1 MSESILHAGEIRCS
15 ECGGPVAGG
24 RAGCQALWDEMMA
37 RSVTDLR
44 YRGAYR
50 LAFDTYCMQ
59 HVDTYGVSAKSYA
72 AHLMGLCCGIEHR
85 GDPAVYDL
93 IHRSLNGRPA
103 LARPASP
110 VARGS
115 ITLIEVAAAPD
126 PDHHARRVRAWAQDV
141 WDAYAPHH
149 ELARALLAAALGGR
163 VRG

>member
-1 MSESILHAGEIRCS
+1 MPESILPEAEHRCT

-72 AHLMGLCCGIEHR
+72 AHLMGLCCGIEHG
-85 GDPAVYDL
+85 GDAAVYDV
-93 IHRSLNGRPA
+93 IHRSLNGSPA
-103 LARPASP
+103 LERPASP

-115 ITLIEVAAAPD
+115 ITLIAVAAAPD
-126 PDHHARRVRAWAQDV
+126 PGQHAQRVQQWAQDV
-141 WDAYAPHH
+141 WDAYAPQHG
-149 ELARALLAAALGGR
+149 LARSLLAAALGGR
-163 VRG
+163 LRG